1 MARTINYKSSRLI
14 TMIKNTLLPVT
25 EFSQRRNNFIAQMPA
40 NSIALISAGK
50 EVTRSNDTEYPFC
63 QSKHFY
69 YLTGFNEPDAIL
81 VVIKGHDLSSAKSI
95 LFSRE
100 KDHLQEIWHG
110 RRIGQVQAIEKYHF
124 DDCFSL
130 AEVEERL
137 VPLIAGKSAL
147 LICQQ
152 EQVEFCKQVH
162 SWLAKI
168 KRATRSGAK
177 APKSL
182 IDCSDLLDEMRL
194 HKSPAEL
201 DIMRQVNVISGAA
214 HQRAMQETKAGKFEY
229 QIEAELLHEFASN
242 GARYPAYNSI
252 VAGGDNA
259 NILHYTDNDEV
270 LNDGDLLLIDAGGEL
285 AGYAADITRTF
296 PVNGRFSDEQKI
308 IYQLVL
314 DSQNLAIAAIKP
326 QQNFAELNQLVC
338 HFLTQGLYD
347 LGIIKGDISVLLA
360 QRACKK
366 YFIHGLGHW
375 LGLDVHDVGDYHANQ
390 QREQL
395 RPFAAGMVM
404 TIEPGIYIPRS
415 DQTVDEKWR
424 GIGVRIEDNILVTAT
439 GFENL
444 TVNAPKTIAEI
455 ERLMAQ

>member
-1 MARTINYKSSRLI
+1 
-14 TMIKNTLLPVT
+14 MIKNTLLPVA
-25 EFSQRRNNFIAQMPA
+25 EFCQRRSDFIAQMPA
-40 NSIALISAGK
+40 NSIALVSAGK

-63 QSKHFY
+63 QSKNFY

-81 VVIKGHDLSSAKSI
+81 ALVTGESAGTEQSI

-100 KDHLQEIWHG
+100 KDSLQEIWHG
-110 RRIGQVQAIEKYHF
+110 RRVGQIAAVETYQV
-124 DDCFSL
+124 DLCFSL
-130 AEVEERL
+130 AEVNEQL
-137 VPLIAGKSAL
+137 LPLIDGKSAL

-152 EQVEFCKQVH
+152 EHGEFEQQVLT
-162 SWLAKI
+162 WLAEIRKAV
-168 KRATRSGAK
+168 RTGAK

-182 IDCSDLLDEMRL
+182 LDCSYIIHEMRL
-194 HKSPAEL
+194 HKSAAEL

-214 HQRAMQETKAGKFEY
+214 HQRAMQKTIAGKFEY

-242 GARYPAYNSI
+242 GARHPAYGSI

-259 NILHYTDNDEV
+259 NILHYTDNDEI
-270 LNDGDLLLIDAGGEL
+270 LNNGDLLLIDAGGEL

-296 PVNGRFSDEQKI
+296 PINGKFSPEQAT

-326 QQNFAELNQLVC
+326 QQTFAELNRLVC
-338 HFLTQGLYD
+338 DFLTQGLYD
-347 LGIIKGDISVLLA
+347 LGILQGDISTLLA
-360 QRACKK
+360 QKACKK

-375 LGLDVHDVGDYHANQ
+375 LGLDVHDVGDYQANQ

-395 RPFAAGMVM
+395 RPFAPGMVM
-404 TIEPGIYIPRS
+404 TIEPGIYIPLS
-415 DQTVDEKWR
+415 DNSVDEKWR
-424 GIGVRIEDNILVTAT
+424 GIGVRIEDNVLVTVS

-444 TVNAPKTIAEI
+444 TVNAPKAIADI
-455 ERLMAQ
+455 ERVMAD

>member
-1 MARTINYKSSRLI
+1 
-14 TMIKNTLLPVT
+14 MIKNTLLPVA
-25 EFSQRRNNFIAQMPA
+25 EFCQRRNDFMAQMPV
-40 NSIALISAGK
+40 NSIALISAGQ

-63 QSKHFY
+63 QNKHFY

-81 VVIKGHDLSSAKSI
+81 ALIKGDDARSAESV

-100 KDHLQEIWHG
+100 KDPQQEIWHG
-110 RRIGQVQAIEKYHF
+110 RRVGQVQAVDVYQFNK
-124 DDCFSL
+124 CFSL
-130 AEVEERL
+130 AEIDEQL
-137 VPLIAGKSAL
+137 LPLMAGKTAL
-147 LICQQ
+147 LICQH
-152 EQVEFCKQVH
+152 EQKAFQQQVL
-162 SWLAKI
+162 SWLAEI
-168 KRATRSGAK
+168 KKSARTGVK
-177 APKSL
+177 APTSL
-182 IDCSDLLDEMRL
+182 IDCSTLLDEMRL
-194 HKSPAEL
+194 HKSNAEL
-201 DIMRQVNVISGAA
+201 DIMRQVNLISGGA
-214 HQRAMQETKAGKFEY
+214 HQRAMQQTKAGKFEY
-229 QIEAELLHEFASN
+229 QIEAELLHEFATN
-242 GARYPAYNSI
+242 GARYPAYSSI

-259 NILHYTDNDEV
+259 NILHYTDNDDV

-296 PVNGRFSDEQKI
+296 PVNGKFTAAQQV

-326 QQNFAELNQLVC
+326 EQNLAELNRIVC
-338 HFLTQGLYD
+338 DFLTRGLHD
-347 LGIIKGDISVLLA
+347 LGILKGNLNILLV

-395 RPFAAGMVM
+395 RPFVAGMVM
-404 TIEPGIYIPRS
+404 TIEPGIYIPKN

-424 GIGVRIEDNILVTAT
+424 GIGVRIEDNVLVTAT
-439 GFENL
+439 GYENL

-455 ERLMAQ
+455 EALMA

>member
-1 MARTINYKSSRLI
+1 
-14 TMIKNTLLPVT
+14 MIKNTLLSVA
-25 EFSQRRNNFIAQMPA
+25 EFCQRRNDFIAQMPV
-40 NSIALISAGK
+40 NSIALISAGQ

-63 QSKHFY
+63 QNKHFY

-81 VVIKGHDLSSAKSI
+81 ALIKGDEATAAQSV

-100 KDHLQEIWHG
+100 KDHQQEIWHG
-110 RRIGQVQAIEKYHF
+110 RRVGQVQAVDVYQFNK
-124 DDCFSL
+124 CFSL
-130 AEVEERL
+130 AEIDEQL
-137 VPLIAGKSAL
+137 LLLMAGKTAV
-147 LICQQ
+147 LICQH
-152 EQVEFCKQVH
+152 EQKAFQQQVLA
-162 SWLAKI
+162 WLAEI
-168 KRATRSGAK
+168 KKAARTGVK
-177 APKSL
+177 APRTL
-182 IDCSDLLDEMRL
+182 IDCSNLLDEMRL
-194 HKSPAEL
+194 HKSNAEL
-201 DIMRQVNVISGAA
+201 DIMRQVNLISGGA
-214 HQRAMQETKAGKFEY
+214 HQRAMQQTKAGKFEY
-229 QIEAELLHEFASN
+229 QIEAELLHEFATN
-242 GARYPAYNSI
+242 GARYPAYSSI

-259 NILHYTDNDEV
+259 NILHYTDNDDV

-296 PVNGRFSDEQKI
+296 PVNGKFTAAQQV

-326 QQNFAELNQLVC
+326 EQNLAELNRIVC
-338 HFLTQGLYD
+338 DFLTRGLHD
-347 LGIIKGDISVLLA
+347 LGILKGNLNILLV

-395 RPFAAGMVM
+395 RPFVAGMVM
-404 TIEPGIYIPRS
+404 TIEPGIYIPKN

-424 GIGVRIEDNILVTAT
+424 GIGVRIEDNVLVTAT
-439 GFENL
+439 GYENL

-455 ERLMAQ
+455 EALMA